1 MMGGTTAV
9 RIWIGSRG
17 EIKAPTHFSK
27 KEGDMDYY
35 WYRLAMATH
44 AVIDFVKDYLAHH
57 QWW

>member
-1 MMGGTTAV
+1 MGGMTEV
-9 RIWIGSRG
+9 RIWIGSSG
-17 EIKAPTHFSK
+17 DTKASTHFSK

-35 WYRLAMATH
+35 WLAMATH

>member
-1 MMGGTTAV
+1 
-9 RIWIGSRG
+9 
-17 EIKAPTHFSK
+17 
-27 KEGDMDYY
+27 MDYY